1 MELAISIALSTLETV
16 TIFVLVMVC
25 FRYRQ
30 SYRLLA
36 VTGLGLVL
44 AVFSLWA
51 RMILMQPVFDMLFQL
66 IAMYIYLKFVYRI
79 RWFDASIMFC
89 FGYSMYVLLQSLVIL
104 LFKFGYG
111 YFLEDYHNITG
122 DRTFMLQMV
131 TFSFGL
137 GIAWIIKKKNG
148 GFTFISRH
156 IPRTMK
162 WTAVNRNI
170 LGSLI
175 CSGAIL
181 VIGFIS
187 TGYGYQLTY
196 FTFLTLL
203 FIFFVYLVLL
213 FYRKDYLE

>member
-16 TIFVLVMVC
+16 TIFVLIMVS
-25 FRYRQ
+25 FRYRK

-51 RMILMQPVFDMLFQL
+51 RMVLMQPVLDMLFQF

-79 RWFDASIMFC
+79 RWFDASIMLC
-89 FGYSMYVLLQSLVIL
+89 FGYSMYLLLQSLVIL
-104 LFKFGYG
+104 FFKFGYG
-111 YFLEDYHNITG
+111 YFLDDYHDIIA

-131 TFSFGL
+131 TFPIGL

-148 GFTFISRH
+148 GFTFISSH
-156 IPRTMK
+156 MPRSTK
-162 WTAVNRNI
+162 WTAINQNI

-175 CSGAIL
+175 CSGAL
-181 VIGFIS
+181 VVIGFIS

-196 FTFLTLL
+196 FTVLPFL
-203 FIFFVYLVLL
+203 FIFFVYLILL

>member
-16 TIFVLVMVC
+16 TIFVLIMVS

-36 VTGLGLVL
+36 VASLGLVL

-51 RMILMQPVFDMLFQL
+51 RMVLMQPIVDNLFQL
-66 IAMYIYLKFVYRI
+66 FAMCIYLKFVYRI
-79 RWFDASIMFC
+79 RWFDASIMLC
-89 FGYSMYVLLQSLVIL
+89 FGCLMYLLLQGLVV
-104 LFKFGYG
+104 LFFKIGYG
-111 YFLEDYHNITG
+111 YFLEDYHDITSYQ
-122 DRTFMLQMV
+122 TFMLQMV
-131 TFSFGL
+131 TFPLGL

-148 GFTFISRH
+148 GFTFISSHMR
-156 IPRTMK
+156 RRAK
-162 WTAVNRNI
+162 WTGINRSI

-175 CSGAIL
+175 CSGVLLIVGL
-181 VIGFIS
+181 IS
-187 TGYGYQLTY
+187 TGYGNQLTY
-196 FTFLTLL
+196 YTFFSFL